1 MKKLLIVTTIPG
13 TLNFFLPISANLRA
27 QGWQVD
33 GMAYQVSQSAK
44 HIKAFD
50 RVWDVEWSRNPLD
63 PRNLLI
69 APQQIQ
75 KVLAEES
82 YDLVNVSTPVA
93 AFVTR
98 YSLNNLRKQGKVKVI
113 YTAQG
118 FHFYQGGSPFRNA
131 IFLSLEKL
139 AGQWTDELVVV
150 NHEDEDAAKRYGLI
164 APERVHYIP
173 GTGLNVERFN
183 PSNIPETEV
192 IRVRQEL
199 GLTPENPLFLSVG
212 EFIPRKRPEDI
223 IRAFAQLG
231 RTQVHL
237 AFAGDGIL
245 FEEMQQLASN
255 LGIKNQVHF
264 LGLRSDIPI
273 LMRASVATIL
283 ASSQEGLP
291 NCVMES
297 LCGEIPAIG
306 TDIRGTRDLLK
317 NGNGLL
323 VKVGDIQALTEAMAW
338 VIEHPEEAK
347 TMGKRGRERMAAYD
361 LRSIVKLHEE
371 LYAEALS

>member
-1 MKKLLIVTTIPG
+1 MKKLLVVTTIPE
-13 TLNFFLPISANLRA
+13 TLNFFLPIAAKLRA

-33 GMAYQVSQSAK
+33 GMADRVSQSPK
-44 HIKAFD
+44 HLKAFD
-50 RVWDVEWSRNPLD
+50 RVWDVEWSRNPLA
-63 PRNLLI
+63 PRNLTI

-75 KVLAEES
+75 KVWAEES

-93 AFVTR
+93 AFVAR
-98 YSLNNLRKQGKVKVI
+98 YSLKNLRKQGKVKII

-118 FHFYQGGSPFRNA
+118 FHFYRGGSPHRNA
-131 IFLSLEKL
+131 IFLTLEKL
-139 AGQWTDELVVV
+139 AGLWTDELVVV
-150 NHEDEDAAKRYGLI
+150 NREDEEAAKRYGLI
-164 APERVHYIP
+164 APDRVHYIP

-212 EFIPRKRPEDI
+212 EFIHRKRPEDI
-223 IRAFAQLG
+223 IRAFAELG
-231 RTQVHL
+231 RTEVHL
-237 AFAGDGIL
+237 AFAGNGIL

-255 LGIKNQVHF
+255 LGVKNQVHF

-273 LMRASVATIL
+273 LLRASVATIL

-297 LCGEIPAIG
+297 LCAEIPVIG
-306 TDIRGTRDLLK
+306 TEIRGTRDLLQ
-317 NGNGLL
+317 NGNGIL
-323 VKVGDIQALTEAMAW
+323 VKVGDIQALTQAITW
-338 VIEHPEEAK
+338 ILDHPEEAK
-347 TMGKRGRERMAAYD
+347 AMGKGARKQMMAYAEKP
-361 LRSIVKLHEE
+361 INE
-371 LYAEALS
+371 LYESLYYSL

>member
-1 MKKLLIVTTIPG
+1 MKKLLVVTTIPE
-13 TLNFFLPISANLRA
+13 TLNFFLPIAAKLRA

-33 GMAYQVSQSAK
+33 GMADRVSQSPK
-44 HIKAFD
+44 HLKAFD
-50 RVWDVEWSRNPLD
+50 RVWDVKWSRNPLD
-63 PRNLLI
+63 PRNLTI

-75 KVLAEES
+75 KVWAEES
-82 YDLVNVSTPVA
+82 YNLVNVSTPVA
-93 AFVTR
+93 AFVAR
-98 YSLNNLRKQGKVKVI
+98 YSLKNLRKQGKVKII

-118 FHFYQGGSPFRNA
+118 FHFYRGGSPHRNA
-131 IFLSLEKL
+131 IFLTLEKL
-139 AGQWTDELVVV
+139 AGLWTDELVVV
-150 NHEDEDAAKRYGLI
+150 NREDEEAAKRYGLI
-164 APERVHYIP
+164 APDRVHYIP

-212 EFIPRKRPEDI
+212 EFIHRKRPEDI

-231 RTQVHL
+231 RTEVHL
-237 AFAGDGIL
+237 AFAGNGIL

-255 LGIKNQVHF
+255 LGLKNQVHF

-273 LMRASVATIL
+273 LLRASVATIL

-297 LCGEIPAIG
+297 LCAEVPVIG
-306 TDIRGTRDLLK
+306 TEIRGTRDLLQ
-317 NGNGLL
+317 NGNGIL
-323 VKVGDIQALTEAMAW
+323 VKVGDIQALTQAITW
-338 VIEHPEEAK
+338 ILEHPESAK
-347 TMGKRGRERMAAYD
+347 TMGKGARKQMMAYAEKP
-361 LRSIVKLHEE
+361 INE
-371 LYAEALS
+371 LYESLYCSL

>member
-1 MKKLLIVTTIPG
+1 MKKLLVVTTIPE
-13 TLNFFLPISANLRA
+13 TLNFFLPISAKLRA
-27 QGWQVD
+27 KGWQVD
-33 GMAYQVSQSAK
+33 GMADRVSQSAK
-44 HIKAFD
+44 HLKAFD

-63 PRNLLI
+63 ARNLTI

-75 KVLAEES
+75 KVWAEES

-93 AFVTR
+93 AFVAR
-98 YSLNNLRKQGKVKVI
+98 YSLKNLRKQGKVKII

-118 FHFYQGGSPFRNA
+118 FHFYRGGSPHRNA
-131 IFLSLEKL
+131 IFLTLEKL
-139 AGQWTDELVVV
+139 AGLWTDELVVV
-150 NHEDEDAAKRYGLI
+150 NREDEEAAKRYGLI
-164 APERVHYIP
+164 APDRVHYIP

-212 EFIPRKRPEDI
+212 EFIQRKRPEDI

-231 RTQVHL
+231 RTEVHL
-237 AFAGDGIL
+237 AFAGNGIL

-255 LGIKNQVHF
+255 LGLKNQVHF

-273 LMRASVATIL
+273 LLRASVATIL

-297 LCGEIPAIG
+297 LCAEIPVIG
-306 TDIRGTRDLLK
+306 TEIRGTRDLLQ
-317 NGNGLL
+317 NGNGIL
-323 VKVGDIQALTEAMAW
+323 VKVGDIQALTQAIAW
-338 VIEHPEEAK
+338 ILEHPESAK
-347 TMGKRGRERMAAYD
+347 TMGKGARKQMMAYAEKP
-361 LRSIVKLHEE
+361 IIE
-371 LYAEALS
+371 LYESLYGAL